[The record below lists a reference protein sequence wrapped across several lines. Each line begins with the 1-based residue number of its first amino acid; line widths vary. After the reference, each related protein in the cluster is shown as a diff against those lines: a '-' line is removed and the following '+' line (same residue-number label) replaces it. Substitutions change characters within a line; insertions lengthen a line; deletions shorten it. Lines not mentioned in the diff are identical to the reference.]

1 MQAAMQVGSALR
13 KPCRI
18 EVASRIEAVCR
29 IEVPVRIGQQ
39 PGRQLARS
47 EMDKGL
53 TATLRASGH
62 RMLIAMPHASVRSR
76 LTAMPPVSARSSRRV
91 ITR

>member
-1 MQAAMQVGSALR
+1 
-13 KPCRI
+13 
-18 EVASRIEAVCR
+18 
-29 IEVPVRIGQQ
+29 
-39 PGRQLARS
+39 
-47 EMDKGL
+47 MDKGL